1 MRRRAEELGI
11 RYSPMPPYE
20 VLETREITA
29 DELQT
34 ARQLSRLL
42 DGFYNTPA
50 WQGITRQLIV
60 DHEDFLHK
68 MLDYL
73 IELRVI
79 DQPLGLERRG
89 IILYEFC
96 QKYYPDYTC
105 AVSRAWIEAG
115 MSLKKQPA
123 ERVRTKHVTPPEQW
137 TVCFGTYH
145 EGLRLCLLP
154 GENSGITYWYGFE
167 TENQASKPVFKAT
180 AP

>member
-79 DQPLGLERRG
+79 DQPWDWNDGVSFFANSARS
-89 IILYEFC
+89 IIRLYLC
-96 QKYYPDYTC
+96 GQPGMDR
-105 AVSRAWIEAG
+105 SRNVIE
-115 MSLKKQPA
+115 
-123 ERVRTKHVTPPEQW
+123 
-137 TVCFGTYH
+137 
-145 EGLRLCLLP
+145 
-154 GENSGITYWYGFE
+154 E
-167 TENQASKPVFKAT
+167 TT
-180 AP
+180 G